1 MWPLERE
8 QEPAGALP
16 GVRVLEIAS
25 DVAGLT
31 GKLLADLGADVVV
44 VEPPGG
50 SGSRAYEPF
59 VEDQPGPERSLWWW
73 YYNTS
78 KRSVVLDLE
87 APAGQDR
94 FRELA
99 ALADIV
105 IEAEPPGSL
114 TERGIGYPEL
124 SASHPDVIWVSVTPF
139 GDTGSR
145 ADEILT
151 DLTLLAGAGPVWN
164 CGYDDH
170 ELPPVRGGGN
180 QGYHIAALFAA
191 LGTLTALVQRDETG
205 IGQHVDTSMHAAA
218 NVTTESGTFM
228 WLVAEQIVQR
238 QTGRHAATTP
248 TMPVQVMAGDGRYVT
263 TGFLPHDA
271 RRLEAIVVWLE
282 QLGLAE
288 EFASTQLLRLGV
300 ERGGVD
306 VRNLENDVEGVAILE
321 AARDALVFVAS
332 KISAYDFF
340 LGAQE
345 RDMQC
350 GIVYAPEE
358 ALEDPHFRDR
368 GFPVDV
374 LHDDL
379 GRTVTYPG
387 APFRMSESPW
397 RIRRRAPHVGEH
409 QAEILDG
416 PDGRAER
423 ADDDTA
429 SNAHR

>member
-1 MWPLERE
+1 MWPLDGD
-8 QEPAGALP
+8 QVPAGALP

-25 DVAGLT
+25 DVACLT

-50 SGSRAYEPF
+50 YASRTHEPF
-59 VEDQPGPERSLWWW
+59 VEDRPGPERSLWWW

-87 APAGQDR
+87 APDGRDR

-99 ALADIV
+99 AVADIV

-124 SASHPDVIWVSVTPF
+124 SESHPDVIWVSVTPF
-139 GDTGSR
+139 GETGSR
-145 ADEILT
+145 AGEVLT

-180 QGYHIAALFAA
+180 QGFHIAALFAA
-191 LGTLTALVQRDETG
+191 LGALTALVHRDETG
-205 IGQHVDTSMHAAA
+205 VGQHVDTSMHAAA

-238 QTGRHAATTP
+238 QTGRHAAASP

-282 QLGLAE
+282 QLGLTD
-288 EFASTQLLRLGV
+288 EFVSTQLLRLGI

-306 VRNLENDVEGVAILE
+306 VRKLDEDVEGVAILE
-321 AARDALVFVAS
+321 AAREALVFIAS

-340 LGAQE
+340 IGAQE

-358 ALEDPHFRDR
+358 ALEDPHFRER

-374 LHDDL
+374 HHEDL
-379 GRTVTYPG
+379 GRTVAYPG
-387 APFRMSESPW
+387 APFRMSASPW
-397 RIRRRAPHVGEH
+397 RVRRRAPHVGEH

-416 PDGRAER
+416 PEEFAED
-423 ADDDTA
+423 AATPT
-429 SNAHR
+429 S